1 MQAGNYVHYMAR
13 FISGFAVG
21 FTSVWQLTLV
31 TLAVVP
37 LIALAGG
44 SYAVVM
50 IGLTGRSQKA
60 YSKAGEICE
69 EVCSKILGVLKFTPE
84 KHLVTLP
91 ILELWKFVNTISQLA
106 KRSFFFHLQV
116 NIFWS

>member
-1 MQAGNYVHYMAR
+1 MAR

-50 IGLTGRSQKA
+50 IGLTSRSQKA
-60 YSKAGEICE
+60 YSKAGEISE
-69 EVCSKILGVLKFTPE
+69 EVCSKFL
-84 KHLVTLP
+84 
-91 ILELWKFVNTISQLA
+91 
-106 KRSFFFHLQV
+106 FHH
-116 NIFWS
+116 

>member
-1 MQAGNYVHYMAR
+1 MAR

-50 IGLTGRSQKA
+50 IGLTSRSQKA
-60 YSKAGEICE
+60 YSKAGEISE
-69 EVCSKILGVLKFTPE
+69 EVCSVFFLSVYVQCYNSFHQYGLSIC
-84 KHLVTLP
+84 
-91 ILELWKFVNTISQLA
+91 ISA
-106 KRSFFFHLQV
+106 NGSCW
-116 NIFWS
+116 IY

>member
-1 MQAGNYVHYMAR
+1 MAR
-13 FISGFAVG
+13 FVSGFAVG

-50 IGLTGRSQKA
+50 IGLTSRSQKA
-60 YSKAGEICE
+60 YSKAGEISE
-69 EVCSKILGVLKFTPE
+69 EVCSIFRGDSEFNHHGNTLLRFFSLEFAWSLCQYGSAKISSRQGVVKLF
-84 KHLVTLP
+84 L
-91 ILELWKFVNTISQLA
+91 IS
-106 KRSFFFHLQV
+106 
-116 NIFWS
+116 

>member
-1 MQAGNYVHYMAR
+1 MAR

-21 FTSVWQLTLV
+21 FTAVWQLTLV

-60 YSKAGEICE
+60 YSKAGEISE
-69 EVCSKILGVLKFTPE
+69 EVNQLLLG
-84 KHLVTLP
+84 TL
-91 ILELWKFVNTISQLA
+91 EF
-106 KRSFFFHLQV
+106 
-116 NIFWS
+116 

>member
-1 MQAGNYVHYMAR
+1 MAR

-50 IGLTGRSQKA
+50 IGLTSRSQKA
-60 YSKAGEICE
+60 YSKAGEISE
-69 EVCSKILGVLKFTPE
+69 EVCSLLLLVGCLEFSCWGKFCYNAIRTPN
-84 KHLVTLP
+84 V
-91 ILELWKFVNTISQLA
+91 
-106 KRSFFFHLQV
+106 FHGGCSE
-116 NIFWS
+116 I

>member
-1 MQAGNYVHYMAR
+1 MLADWYIWLQAGNYVHYMAR

-50 IGLTGRSQKA
+50 IGLTSRSQKA
-60 YSKAGEICE
+60 YSKAGEISE
-69 EVCSKILGVLKFTPE
+69 EVCSKFL
-84 KHLVTLP
+84 
-91 ILELWKFVNTISQLA
+91 
-106 KRSFFFHLQV
+106 FHH
-116 NIFWS
+116 

>member
-1 MQAGNYVHYMAR
+1 MAR

-44 SYAVVM
+44 SYAIVM

-60 YSKAGEICE
+60 YAKAGEISE
-69 EVCSKILGVLKFTPE
+69 EVCYIF
-84 KHLVTLP
+84 
-91 ILELWKFVNTISQLA
+91 LA
-106 KRSFFFHLQV
+106 IWNVSPGKDCCSAINLRTF
-116 NIFWS
+116 